1 MQRSGRR
8 PARLRRPSAHPPRV
22 TADGA
27 VFKLKYGDELIDVV
41 LDATGIHFLHSGTA
55 SAAGHLD
62 WEQALGMS
70 LFPRRAREPAA

>member
-1 MQRSGRR
+1 M
-8 PARLRRPSAHPPRV
+8 
-22 TADGA
+22 
-27 VFKLKYGDELIDVV
+27 V
-41 LDATGIHFLHSGTA
+41 LDATGIHFLQSGTA

>member
-22 TADGA
+22 TAEGA
-27 VFKLKYGDELIDVV
+27 VFKLWWEGALIDVV
-41 LDATGIHFLHSGTA
+41 LDATGIRFRQAGNS

-62 WEQALGMS
+62 WERALGMAH
-70 LFPRRAREPAA
+70 LPRSAREPAA